1 MMIEID
7 MTCEATSQFQQRKA
21 SSSSSSSMMVKQLDG
36 HSQVA
41 DEHSSSRTELTE
53 VTDEFL
59 PSDLSFSNYEDDE
72 LELEEEGEEQQA
84 ASSIC
89 QHVERREEEK
99 EEESCSVSANTSVVN
114 VIVSRS
120 TMEQEQLPT
129 AAATTT
135 TATTRRSILRRH
147 SEPIPICDNSNA
159 WKVLPKP
166 DMARVL
172 LSRSVSNPEDGSFF
186 DKHAPPKSR
195 RTSSGVVF
203 KDVWIREYD
212 QTVGDNPCVS
222 YGPPISLDWDY
233 EEFESVTLDEYEGN
247 RGQRRTL
254 RQMIL
259 SYYQRRNLLAWQY
272 GVSEQELKLAK
283 HKANKCKSQRSM
295 TNFLIPVMMV
305 ETALESA
312 RRKAQRAVGGGGK
325 HNKPPK
331 TN

>member
-1 MMIEID
+1 

-72 LELEEEGEEQQA
+72 LELEEEGEEQQQQQQ
-84 ASSIC
+84 ASSIY
-89 QHVERREEEK
+89 QQEQSRQE

-114 VIVSRS
+114 VIVS
-120 TMEQEQLPT
+120 TQLPT
-129 AAATTT
+129 AATT

-186 DKHAPPKSR
+186 DKHAPPKQR